1 MGNILTTPGRRIPD
15 SRVNSVHF
23 IRHYSG
29 HLIWFLFFP
38 VIRCFN
44 SGDSQIDLRTRK
56 QRITWK
62 QILNRRGE
70 NGGEIEEKTRR
81 VCKSAKISCFPNT
94 GIMCLLKKYMF
105 FNVTETYLLE
115 NPAWSDLERCT
126 SSRDPSAVGIRKVEK
141 SKNCKSFNL
150 LRIDSFFI
158 DKGA

>member
-56 QRITWK
+56 QRIIWK
-62 QILNRRGE
+62 QILNWRGE

-94 GIMCLLKKYMF
+94 GIMCLLKEKCFLMSLKHI
-105 FNVTETYLLE
+105 NSQAGLVRLE
-115 NPAWSDLERCT
+115 STVQRSHEC
-126 SSRDPSAVGIRKVEK
+126 SGHSKSRKIKEVQVI
-141 SKNCKSFNL
+141 
-150 LRIDSFFI
+150 
-158 DKGA
+158 